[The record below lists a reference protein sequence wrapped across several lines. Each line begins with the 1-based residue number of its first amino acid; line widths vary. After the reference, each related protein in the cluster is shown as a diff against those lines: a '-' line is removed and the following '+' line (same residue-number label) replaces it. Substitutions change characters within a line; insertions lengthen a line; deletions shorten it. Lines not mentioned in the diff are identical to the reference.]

1 MSAVV
6 DINEGRTRE
15 VGGRKDADKQEQ
27 IIETGEIRVRASHL
41 LELHERAK
49 SASADYSEAIKAAA
63 EASGLNASTVR
74 SYIAA
79 VASEQFRDRARKAQ
93 QLALVFDELGENPAQ
108 ARLSVS

>member
-6 DINEGRTRE
+6 DFNEERARA
-15 VGGRKDADKQEQ
+15 VGGRKDAEKQEQ
-27 IIETGEIRVRASHL
+27 TIQTSEIRTRASHL

-49 SASADYSEAIKAAA
+49 IASADYSEAIKAAA

-79 VASEQFRDRARKAQ
+79 VSSEQFRDRARKAQ

-108 ARLSVS
+108 ALLTAN